1 MSYFYKSNNIS
12 KTHCIE
18 ISHIRSIL
26 HIYLIGSTAILLHL
40 QRDQQ

>member
-18 ISHIRSIL
+18 ISLREHCHIIAFTKRPTIN
-26 HIYLIGSTAILLHL
+26 
-40 QRDQQ
+40 